1 MRKFCFN
8 RSLLLVMIIFIFSCS
23 DNKQASIKF
32 ADDHSSIIMNNFD
45 EASLLQLRNA
55 YAENADSNRF
65 VNVLVQPSELD
76 SLQDEIPIAGKVNL
90 KGDSLIFIP
99 AEPFKKNKSY
109 VVESFINV
117 KFANSEKLIS
127 GHGNYNLK
135 PQRQI
140 LKW

>member
-8 RSLLLVMIIFIFSCS
+8 RSLLLVMIVFIFSCS

>member
-8 RSLLLVMIIFIFSCS
+8 RSLLLVMIVFIFSCS
-23 DNKQASIKF
+23 DNKQVSIKF

-99 AEPFKKNKSY
+99 AAPFKKNKSY

-127 GHGNYNLK
+127 GHGNYNLM

>member
-1 MRKFCFN
+1 
-8 RSLLLVMIIFIFSCS
+8 MIVFIFSCS